1 MGVDLTIA
9 NNLARCEG
17 ETFTIIPDLN
27 APPGTTF
34 EWQYEDPPGSGIFVP
49 FVPAETGPTLDVTV
63 TGTYKLIADFA
74 GVCQSEGQL
83 FIEFAPISPS
93 INFNPDPLVVC
104 DDDNDGFS
112 GFDLTLADVGLT
124 GGDPDLFVS
133 YHATQLDA
141 ENGVLPLSSPYVNVN
156 PYGDVVWA
164 RVASL
169 ASSCYAVVAQ
179 PLEVRDRPVAVA
191 PPPLRLCDDAVADGF
206 TEFDLTVVVPVVL
219 GGMDPLEFD
228 VWFYEDLGEAQ
239 AAGDAALVS
248 PDFSQAISSPG
259 SYVNLSDPQTL
270 WVLVVGNA
278 SSTSPNNGAS
288 GCYDIVPLELWVDPN
303 PVDLGPFEY
312 PLCDDGLNGSTLTD
326 QVSTFDLTV
335 VDPQATGGDPLL
347 FVLWYESYADE
358 AADLPI
364 ADPTSYQNTSN
375 SQTVVGRVENGFG
388 CRVLVTLTLTVLP
401 NPSPNGSPSPL
412 EECDDDDDGIAST
425 FVLTD
430 RDAEIIGG
438 EPDVS
443 VLYYLTPAAAEAGV
457 PGTELSSP
465 YTNTVP
471 GGELV
476 WARVESDVPPGV
488 LPCYTV
494 VGLQLVVVPLPAAP
508 VEGFLDPFFACD
520 GDGDGLAGF
529 DLEVQTPFVAGGQVP
544 PGFTVVTYH
553 LSQADAQ
560 SGSNPVDTSVPYVS
574 GGGEVLW
581 ARLGSVA
588 TGCVRATPFSLEV
601 GALPLLG
608 TGEDLYR
615 CDDEVGGS
623 TPDDGF
629 STFDLTANAAL
640 LDPGGSLSLSYYA
653 SASDQANGIA
663 IGDPSAY
670 RNEVSPQ
677 QEVFVTGTAPDGCP
691 GYSSF
696 LIVVEPNPTAP
707 MQAPLVSCD
716 EDNDGFGSFDLTL
729 FDAGLANG
737 EPVTVVGY
745 YLTEAAAEAAVPGT
759 ELVSPYTNIVMD
771 AQTVWARVE
780 NDVPPGVNPCYSV
793 VSVGLVVAPLPL
805 APDPA
810 LFGDLASC
818 DVDGDGLAAFDLTA
832 NDAGALGGNGAPG
845 FSVTYHESQA
855 DAESGVG
862 AIDPAT
868 SYVSGGGTVWARVAE
883 GLTGCA
889 RVTPFS
895 LSVEAAAEL
904 GPGPFVSV
912 LCDDEVGGSSPDDGV
927 STFNLTLSEGEI
939 LPGGASGY
947 QVSYYASQ
955 AAQDAG
961 DAIADPTSYQNTSN
975 PDVVYVS
982 VFGDAC
988 EVRTE
993 LSLEVVPNPTP
1004 TDPGTYAVCDGVP
1017 EGDLDPYD
1025 GLSVFDLHGELD
1037 ALIVDGEPG
1046 VTVEYYASEAE
1057 ADAGAAGTEL
1067 PSPYA
1072 SVVAWSQVVWA
1083 RVTQGVPPSVLAC
1096 HSVLAVSL
1104 EVSPLAL
1111 VGGSPAD
1118 LVECE
1123 VGSDGFSVFDLTA
1136 NDSAVLDGQDPSQY
1150 QVLYFRS
1157 GPDALA
1163 GADPVGSPGAF
1174 ANTSNPQQL
1183 WAGILS
1189 VAGCYAPPP
1198 VDPVTGE
1205 AVGLTFAVE
1214 VREGAQAFAPPPQV
1228 VCDNREPFSDG
1239 VADFDLSADPSSPT
1253 PLVLGVLGGQDPS
1266 VYAVG
1271 FYGTQADAEA
1281 GTGALPSVYANLSN
1295 PQVVWAR
1302 VTNTSGGGDVPGCW
1316 AVVPVV
1322 LSVDFLPPFSLGG
1335 PYRLCVD
1342 AQGAPLAAESG
1353 APSPPVLDT
1362 GLPAEGYAFSWS
1374 LGGQV
1379 LPNEVSP
1386 SVVALGGG
1394 TYSVEVTE
1402 LSTGC
1407 TAVAVAE
1414 VAVSSPPLEY
1424 SAGVASG
1431 AFAGEHVVVAGVTL
1445 GLGQWEYSID
1455 GGPFQDSGTF
1465 PGVSPG
1471 GHLVEISDALGCG
1484 SVQVPVFVV
1493 DYPRF
1498 VTPNGDGYHDTW
1510 SVAGLDGL
1518 DPSARVY
1525 VFDRYGKLLK
1535 ELAPSGPGW
1544 DGTFNGA
1551 PVPSDD
1557 YWFRIEYDQDG
1568 AARQFTG
1575 HFTLKR

>member
-1 MGVDLTIA
+1 M
-9 NNLARCEG
+9 
-17 ETFTIIPDLN
+17 
-27 APPGTTF
+27 
-34 EWQYEDPPGSGIFVP
+34 
-49 FVPAETGPTLDVTV
+49 
-63 TGTYKLIADFA
+63 
-74 GVCQSEGQL
+74 
-83 FIEFAPISPS
+83 
-93 INFNPDPLVVC
+93 VVC